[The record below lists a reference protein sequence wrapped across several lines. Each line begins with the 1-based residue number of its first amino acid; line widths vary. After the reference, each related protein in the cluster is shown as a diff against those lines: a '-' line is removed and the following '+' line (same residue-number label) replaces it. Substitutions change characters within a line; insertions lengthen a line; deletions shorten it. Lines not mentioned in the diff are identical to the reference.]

1 MKSSPNTPKSKPKSP
16 VKKQPPNLPP
26 DLMQHIGQLT
36 MQSLQL
42 ERTIW
47 LMAKEHG
54 GAMVVDEAALNPLWD
69 LKYERVQVEGKDHP
83 SLLKITATQLP
94 EPTDSQIK
102 LLADELA
109 GQPEE
114 KTPEALLKAGMAGYP
129 PSFVV
134 ARLAPIVVCRDGKWN
149 RV

>member
-1 MKSSPNTPKSKPKSP
+1 
-16 VKKQPPNLPP
+16 
-26 DLMQHIGQLT
+26 

-47 LMAKEHG
+47 LMAREHG
-54 GAMVVDEAALNPLWD
+54 GAIVIDEASLNPLWD
-69 LKYERVQVEGKDHP
+69 IKYERVKVEGKDHP

-102 LLADELA
+102 ALADTLA
-109 GQPEE
+109 DQPEE
-114 KTPEALLKAGMAGYP
+114 ATPQALLAVGLSNYP

-134 ARLAPIVVCRDGKWN
+134 ARLAPLVVCRDGKWN